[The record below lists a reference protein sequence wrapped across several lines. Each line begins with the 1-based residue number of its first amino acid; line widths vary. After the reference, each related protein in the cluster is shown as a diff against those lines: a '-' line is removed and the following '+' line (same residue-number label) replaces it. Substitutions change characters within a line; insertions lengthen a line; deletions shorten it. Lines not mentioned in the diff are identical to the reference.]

1 MTIVLFFAILVVLIL
16 VHEFGHF
23 IVAKK
28 SGIRVDEF
36 GIGFPPKMFG
46 VKFGETEYTINWL
59 PLGGFV
65 RIWGED
71 PTDEDYKDTPENTRS
86 FVTQP
91 RYIQAAVLVA
101 GVGMNILFAF
111 ALYVVAFLIGMPSHI
126 DETTPLSE
134 YHSVKLFVTGV
145 LENVPASETLK
156 PNDEILGLR
165 TANAAL
171 TAEDG
176 LTPETV
182 SNFVSNSNGEVVTF
196 DLIRRG
202 EQVAVEVQPEQG
214 VLEEKPEVLAAGFSM
229 SYVGVKDVSF
239 FEAIYEAG
247 KRTTDALV
255 GITVGLY
262 DLLAGAF
269 TGTSDFSQ
277 VSGPVGII
285 GLVGDAAA
293 LGFIWILTFS
303 AFISLNLAVINL
315 FPFPALD
322 GGRLV
327 FVIIESIIRRPIKPI
342 IATRLNQFGMIA
354 LLTLMAVVTIHDVLK
369 LF

>member
-1 MTIVLFFAILVVLIL
+1 MTIILFFAILVVLIL

-36 GIGFPPKMFG
+36 GIGFPPKIYG
-46 VKFGETEYTINWL
+46 KKFGETEYTVNWL

-65 RIWGED
+65 KIWGED
-71 PTDEDYKDTPENTRS
+71 PTDADYQDTPENTRS
-86 FVTQP
+86 FVAQP

-101 GVGMNILFAF
+101 GVAMNILFAF
-111 ALYVVAFLIGMPSHI
+111 LLYVVAYWIGMPTHV
-126 DETTPLSE
+126 EENVPLSE
-134 YHSVKLFVTGV
+134 YSSVELFVTGV
-145 LENVPASETLK
+145 LENSPAFETLK
-156 PNDEILGLR
+156 PNDEILALHT
-165 TANAAL
+165 TASTL
-171 TAEDG
+171 TKESG
-176 LTPETV
+176 LTPKAV
-182 SNFVSNSNGEVVTF
+182 SEFISSSDGGTVTF
-196 DLIRRG
+196 DILRRG
-202 EQVAVEVQPEQG
+202 EPLAIEIQPEQG
-214 VLEEKPEVLAAGFSM
+214 VLEDRPEVLAAGFSM
-229 SYVGVKDVSF
+229 SLVGIQDLSF
-239 FEAIYEAG
+239 FEAVIQAS
-247 KRTTDALV
+247 KRTTQALV
-255 GITVGLY
+255 DITLGLVT
-262 DLLAGAF
+262 LLTGAF

-277 VSGPVGII
+277 ISGPVGII

-327 FVIIESIIRRPIKPI
+327 FVLIESIIRRPIKPI
-342 IATRLNQFGMIA
+342 LATRLNQFGMIA
-354 LLTLMAVVTIHDVLK
+354 LLTLMAIVTIQDVLK